1 MTDIITLSVSARSL
15 RAIWVIETA
24 IAAIHRICPR
34 RRPRHPRKQG
44 CMRLWPTVAR
54 DWLGPRGLGAIA
66 CPPRTSAAA

>member
-1 MTDIITLSVSARSL
+1 MTDITTLSVSARSL

-34 RRPRHPRKQG
+34 RRPRKQG